1 MNISN
6 IEAKAMKNILV
17 AYLVMATVGIATFVF
32 SNSEAVLIDGVFNFI
47 SAFSMLVGIKIS
59 KLVTQKPTKSL
70 PFGFAMYET
79 LYTIFKGL
87 MIFGVLILAGSS
99 NIMKIYD
106 YATTGSYEPIKGG
119 FIVIY
124 SILMVT
130 ICGLVYLYLKS
141 QCNKM
146 DNRSIMLQTE
156 KIAIF
161 QNTIISA
168 AIGLVFFLVGQ
179 LKGTFM
185 DPILPVADAIVVL
198 VLCFLLFNDPI
209 IILKNAFNELI
220 IKDVHHDMREKI
232 TEIVTPILPKEYQL
246 NYVSISRLGRTYY
259 FMFLINPLKSN
270 LPLEEIESIQQN
282 IKEHVKEE
290 ALFSYSDVIFS
301 SKNIDT
307 LDD

>member
-141 QCNKM
+141 QCNKLN
-146 DNRSIMLQTE
+146 NRSIMLQTE

-259 FMFLINPLKSN
+259 FMFLINPLKNN

>member
-1 MNISN
+1 MNISD

-17 AYLVMATVGIATFVF
+17 AYIIMGIVGIATFLF

-47 SAFSMLVGIKIS
+47 PAFSMIIGIKIS

-87 MIFGVLILAGSS
+87 MIFGVLVLAGSS

-106 YATTGSYEPIKGG
+106 YLTTGAYEPIKGE
-119 FIVIY
+119 FIVYY
-124 SILMVT
+124 SILMVI
-130 ICGLVYLYLKS
+130 ICGSVYFYLKS
-141 QCNKM
+141 KCNKT

-156 KIAIF
+156 KIAVF

-168 AIGLVFFLVGQ
+168 AIGLVFFLVGH
-179 LKGTFM
+179 LKGTFVE
-185 DPILPVADAIVVL
+185 PILPIADAIIVL
-198 VLCFLLFNDPI
+198 ALCFLLFNDPL

-220 IKDVHHDMREKI
+220 IKDVHHDMRDKI
-232 TEIVTPILPKEYQL
+232 TEYITPLLNKDYKL

-270 LPLEEIESIQQN
+270 LPLQEIEEIQQK
-282 IKEHVKEE
+282 IKNRVKEE
-290 ALFSYSDVIFS
+290 APFSYSDIIFS
-301 SKNIDT
+301 SRDVEN

>member
-1 MNISN
+1 
-6 IEAKAMKNILV
+6 
-17 AYLVMATVGIATFVF
+17 
-32 SNSEAVLIDGVFNFI
+32 
-47 SAFSMLVGIKIS
+47 
-59 KLVTQKPTKSL
+59 
-70 PFGFAMYET
+70 
-79 LYTIFKGL
+79 

-259 FMFLINPLKSN
+259 FMFLINPLKSD

>member
-141 QCNKM
+141 QCNKLN
-146 DNRSIMLQTE
+146 NRSIMLQTE

-232 TEIVTPILPKEYQL
+232 TKIVTPILPKEYQL

-259 FMFLINPLKSN
+259 FMFLINPLKSD

-290 ALFSYSDVIFS
+290 AIFSYSDVIFS
-301 SKNIDT
+301 SKDIDT

>member
-141 QCNKM
+141 QCNKLN
-146 DNRSIMLQTE
+146 NRSIMLQTE

-259 FMFLINPLKSN
+259 FMFLINPLKSD

-290 ALFSYSDVIFS
+290 AIFSYSDVIFS
-301 SKNIDT
+301 SKDIDT